1 MAVNSITKSTD
12 GRYSYSISDKT
23 GKRYFLKSRKDELK
37 KDFVIRCEELDK
49 KIRGSIGAT
58 LKEVI
63 DFYIKN
69 SAAGTSRKHTV
80 VSSLKIFSVLYNTDF
95 RNIKRQNLIELIKTK
110 KYSKSYAKTVIGAFS
125 AVCNFYCDYYD
136 LPKIQI
142 TKNVIKYFDFSSG
155 HPHKEISKEDYHKIL
170 DYLKDKS
177 IESYKFCIVLYETG
191 LRPSELAAGNHYDD
205 KFIYIEKGLTNYGYS
220 EGKTFNAKRKVPLSK
235 TAFENLTVFNNSTVR
250 RTRTLLQKTAKTIGV
265 KATLYD
271 FRHTF
276 ASRMARKGVN
286 IRALQQVMGH
296 ATPEFTL
303 KFYVKASDD
312 DLLNI
317 LN

>member
-1 MAVNSITKSTD
+1 MAVNSVTKSTD
-12 GRYSYSISDKT
+12 GRYSYSVSDKT
-23 GKRYFLKSRKDELK
+23 GKRYFLKSRKGELK
-37 KDFVIRCEELDK
+37 KDFVLRCEELDK
-49 KIRGSIGAT
+49 KVRGSVGTT

-69 SAAGTSRKHTV
+69 SSASASRKQSV
-80 VSSLKIFSVLYNTDF
+80 GSSLNLFSILYDTEF
-95 RNIKRQNLIELIKTK
+95 RCIKRQNLIELLKVK
-110 KYSKSYAKTVIGAFS
+110 KHSKYYVSAVLNAFS

-142 TKNVIKYFDFSSG
+142 TQNVIKYLDFSTG
-155 HPHKEISKEDYHKIL
+155 HPHKEISEEDYHNL
-170 DYLKDKS
+170 LEYLKGKN

-191 LRPSELAAGNHYDD
+191 LRPSELAANNHHDD
-205 KFIYIEKGLTNYGYS
+205 KFIYIEKGLTNFGYS

-235 TAFENLTVFNNSTVR
+235 KALENLIIFNTNIAT
-250 RTRTLLQKTAKTIGV
+250 RTRVWLQKAAKDIGV

-303 KFYVKASDD
+303 RFYVKASDD